1 MKWEPL
7 ESWNEWDDCHCTGIK
22 NDRISCS
29 TACGTAHIRLHI
41 READM
46 SLWCLQENKSLLG
59 HEKKKKKNLT
69 KRSMTHRWPL
79 THFCW
84 GHMCDSTQGSL
95 YPSPMKICQSMWIQW
110 PFFKILEQRSLTP
123 WWPLTPSLLR
133 SYVWLYPRIIES
145 KSHENTSKYV
155 DTVTLFSKPWTKG
168 HWPLDDLWPRICWGH
183 MCDSSSSWAWFFS
196 LFFIRKFHIEL
207 CHSRPTTYFAAP
219 KKTAIFIYDILTSK

>member
-59 HEKKKKKNLT
+59 HEKKKKKKKNLT

-123 WWPLTPSLLR
+123 GWPLTPSLLR
-133 SYVWLYPRIIES
+133 SYVTLPKDHWVQVPWKYIKVCGYSDPFFKTLNQRS
-145 KSHENTSKYV
+145 LTS
-155 DTVTLFSKPWTKG
+155 G
-168 HWPLDDLWPRICWGH
+168 WPLTPYLLRSHVW
-183 MCDSSSSWAWFFS
+183 
-196 LFFIRKFHIEL
+196 L
-207 CHSRPTTYFAAP
+207 
-219 KKTAIFIYDILTSK
+219 